1 MKRYFLAACVAL
13 SATAC
18 SQDVFDFLGR
28 SWFPENFNKP
38 AMIAQMT
45 RAVVIPGYKAFAD
58 EATLLATSLRQLAAE
73 PSPALRDAARTQWQ
87 KTAAAW
93 NATEN
98 YRYGLAEEQ
107 RMAAQIA
114 YWPRRV
120 DAIQAVLKAATP
132 LKPADWGATRKGL
145 PVIEYLLFNAAAP
158 DVTHPDQARTRDYLV
173 LLSADLSTQAT
184 TLLNWWQ
191 QPERPA
197 AQGADPSALNRQL
210 NQWVMALEDTKN
222 KRLGLA
228 LGLDQGGKVDV
239 TQTEA
244 PDSQA
249 SLALLEAVFEALV
262 VNYRG
267 GTTTAAPGID
277 DYLIALGHRRL
288 HTQIETQM
296 TQIRKTLTEI
306 ERLEV
311 TLQTNSAQVQ
321 ALYDQFRELLRYIK
335 VDLANAL
342 NETVHFTDNDGD

>member
-1 MKRYFLAACVAL
+1 MKRYFLAALVAL

-28 SWFPENFNKP
+28 SWFPESFDKP
-38 AMIAQMT
+38 AMVAQMT
-45 RAVVIPGYKAFAD
+45 RAVVIPGYKTFAD
-58 EATLLATSLRQLAAE
+58 EASFLATTLRQLAAE
-73 PSPALRDAARTQWQ
+73 PSPTLRDAARTQWQ

-120 DAIQAVLKAATP
+120 ETIQAVLAANTP
-132 LKPADWGATRKGL
+132 LNPAEWGATRKGL
-145 PVIEYLLFNAAAP
+145 PVMEYLLFNAAAP
-158 DVTHPDQARTRDYLV
+158 DVSRPEAERARDYLV
-173 LLSADLSTQAT
+173 LLSADLATQAT

-197 AQGADPSALNRQL
+197 AQGADPTALNRQL

-228 LGLDQGGKVDV
+228 LGLEQGGKVDI

-249 SLALLEAVFEALV
+249 SLALLQAVFEALV

-267 GTTTAAPGID
+267 GPTTEAPGID

-288 HTQIETQM
+288 HTQIETQI
-296 TQIRKTLTEI
+296 TQIRATLETI
-306 ERLEV
+306 PRLESQ
-311 TLQTNSAQVQ
+311 LQSHPAQVQ